1 MRILQVSSAE
11 NWGGGETHLAGLVEY
26 LRKRGHDVA
35 VAGRSN
41 GALKAQI
48 QLPFLNSA
56 DFITAIRLRTRLKR
70 EPVDVIHAH
79 VARDYT
85 IVAAAAWNI
94 PGVKV
99 VFTRHLLRPVRPHF
113 FYRRVDVWIAP
124 TSQILET
131 LAPLAPKATK
141 VIPNWVD
148 LDRFP
153 FRPHPV
159 HRPFT
164 VGLLGQVAPHKGHDD
179 AIEALRQLDGNV
191 RLFVAGKGE
200 ISYEKK
206 LEKRAAGLR
215 VEFVGFV
222 SLADFFQKTDVL
234 VVPSWEEP
242 FGIVL
247 LEAMASGIPV
257 IATNRG
263 GPVDIISSPL
273 EGVLVPPRDPCALAN
288 AIQSFSADEERRST
302 IIRNARERV
311 EKHFD
316 IRIVVPQI
324 EELYKR
330 VTED

>member
-234 VVPSWEEP
+234 IVPSWEEP

-273 EGVLVPPRDPCALAN
+273 
-288 AIQSFSADEERRST
+288 
-302 IIRNARERV
+302 
-311 EKHFD
+311 
-316 IRIVVPQI
+316 
-324 EELYKR
+324 
-330 VTED
+330 

>member
-11 NWGGGETHLAGLVEY
+11 NWGGGETHLVGLVEY

-35 VAGRSN
+35 VAGRST
-41 GALKAQI
+41 GPLKAQI

-70 EPVDVIHAH
+70 EPVDIIHAH

-124 TSQILET
+124 TSQILGT
-131 LAPLAPKATK
+131 LAPLAPKAMR

-164 VGLLGQVAPHKGHDD
+164 GGLLGQVAPHKGQDD

-200 ISYEKK
+200 ISYEKQ
-206 LEKRAAGLR
+206 LEKRAAGLP

-234 VVPSWEEP
+234 IVPSWEEP

-288 AIQSFSADEERRST
+288 AIQSLSADEERRSA

-324 EELYKR
+324 EALYER
-330 VTED
+330 IRGD